1 MNPLNA
7 LGVREVSYL
16 PIHFVKTEIPF
27 FEIENIRNWVTHKL
41 SGRFCIIE
49 SPNINE
55 KNKLQTA
62 IFIAFENHQ
71 ELTYLMLGCPYL
83 RR

>member
-16 PIHFVKTEIPF
+16 PIHFGKMMISSYEVD
-27 FEIENIRNWVTHKL
+27 NIRNWVTHKL
-41 SGRFCIIE
+41 SGRFCIVEEPTI
-49 SPNINE
+49 SE
-55 KNKLQTA
+55 KNKLMTA
-62 IFIAFENHQ
+62 TYIAFENQQ
-71 ELTYLMLGCPYL
+71 ELTYLLLACPYL